1 MPEIKTHYTPPDQ
14 EDIINRAFN
23 SCTERKTHE
32 EIKDSVD
39 SVVMNAHDQVE
50 KMFFNQQNKAGIA
63 AIKEYFQEN
72 IDSEIEQKAA
82 VLSYAANQFEKLDNF
97 FLSLA
102 QARKSRAGKTFE
114 TIIRLLFE
122 KLDIPH
128 SYQPVVNGK
137 PDFIVPGKEEYL
149 RAPQDTIVVTA
160 KRTVR
165 ERWRQITTEG
175 ARGYRFFLATIDK
188 DISGTTLNEMAQNQV
203 TLIIPQ
209 AIIDEKKAYQN
220 HSIVK
225 NYKDLFDS
233 HIPHSLESFGLLE

>member
-14 EDIINRAFN
+14 KDIINTAFN
-23 SCTERKTHE
+23 SCTERKTYE

-39 SVVMNAHDQVE
+39 SVIMNANDQAK
-50 KMFFNQQNKAGIA
+50 KMFFNQENKAGII
-63 AIKEYFQEN
+63 AITEYFQEN
-72 IDSEIEQKAA
+72 INPRIEEKAA
-82 VLSYAANQFEKLDNF
+82 VLSYIANQFKDLDKF

-102 QARKSRAGKTFE
+102 QARRSRAGITFE
-114 TIIRLLFE
+114 AIIRLLFE

-209 AIIDEKKAYQN
+209 AIIDEKKVYQN
-220 HSIVK
+220 HSVVK
-225 NYKDLFDS
+225 NYKYLFDS
-233 HIPHSLESFGLLE
+233 IIPHCLKSFGLHE